1 MLPSLVLNLPELP
14 RFILT
19 ADADQPA
26 NGCCTGITKASG
38 VSQKGGESR
47 LEWSGGDPSPAWLP
61 EGAVPSGHFAEGI
74 I

>member
-14 RFILT
+14 RFILA
-19 ADADQPA
+19 ADADQAA

-38 VSQKGGESR
+38 VSQKRGESR
-47 LEWSGGDPSPAWLP
+47 LEQSGGDPSPARLP

>member
-1 MLPSLVLNLPELP
+1 MLSSLVLNLPELP

-26 NGCCTGITKASG
+26 KEYCTGITKASG
-38 VSQKGGESR
+38 VPQSRGESR
-47 LEWSGGDPSPAWLP
+47 LEYSGGESSPAQLP
-61 EGAVPSGHFAEGI
+61 EGAVPSGHFAKGI

>member
-38 VSQKGGESR
+38 VSQGRGESR
-47 LEWSGGDPSPAWLP
+47 LDWSGPAWLP
-61 EGAVPSGHFAEGI
+61 EGAVPSGHFAKGI